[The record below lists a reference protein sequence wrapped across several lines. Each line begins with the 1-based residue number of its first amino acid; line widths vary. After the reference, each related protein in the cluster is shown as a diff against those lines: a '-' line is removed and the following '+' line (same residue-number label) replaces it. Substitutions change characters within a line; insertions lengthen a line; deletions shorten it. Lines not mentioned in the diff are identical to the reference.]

1 MPQHRGRAVGQ
12 RTEAFLQPG
21 VGGFASAG
29 VIPVR
34 HSPPFNGLGESCTKV
49 GAAAMR

>member
-1 MPQHRGRAVGQ
+1 MPQHGARAVGQ
-12 RTEAFLQPG
+12 RTEALLKSG
-21 VGGFASAG
+21 IGGCASAG